1 MGSSNGNALR
11 LRHRRWV
18 YGGLD
23 VPEGKALVRGP
34 GEPAEEPRL
43 PQQLLVMGDE
53 VARAVGAPLMRLARD
68 AEVGLLVVS
77 QAGHPAEAW
86 LEHGWIVSAVGR
98 CLPDLVIF
106 AFLAGQDP
114 ATIERLAMATGA
126 PALWL
131 SPEPAHAT
139 ERVTP
144 VHLATTPDTM
154 APTAFG
160 YAAWA
165 GKAWETMSEMSSHG

>member
-23 VPEGKALVRGP
+23 VPDGKALVRTTGVPEDRAMP
-34 GEPAEEPRL
+34 G
-43 PQQLLVMGDE
+43 QLLVVGDE

-68 AEVGLLVVS
+68 AQVALLVV
-77 QAGHPAEAW
+77 AHVGAPAEAW

-98 CLPDLVIF
+98 CLPDLVLF
-106 AFLAGQDP
+106 AFMAGQDP
-114 ATIERLAMATGA
+114 ATIDRLATATGA

-131 SPEPAHAT
+131 SPDPAHAT
-139 ERVTP
+139 DWVTP
-144 VHLATTPDTM
+144 VHLPTTPDTM

-165 GKAWETMSEMSSHG
+165 GKAWKTMSEMSHG

>member
-23 VPEGKALVRGP
+23 VPDGKALVRPAGQPAGP
-34 GEPAEEPRL
+34 SLPR
-43 PQQLLVMGDE
+43 QMLVVGDE

-77 QAGHPAEAW
+77 HAGQPAESW

-98 CLPDLVIF
+98 CLPDLVLF

-114 ATIERLAMATGA
+114 ATIERLATATGA

-131 SPEPAHAT
+131 SPDPAHAT
-139 ERVTP
+139 DLVTP
-144 VHLATTPDTM
+144 VHLPTTPDTM